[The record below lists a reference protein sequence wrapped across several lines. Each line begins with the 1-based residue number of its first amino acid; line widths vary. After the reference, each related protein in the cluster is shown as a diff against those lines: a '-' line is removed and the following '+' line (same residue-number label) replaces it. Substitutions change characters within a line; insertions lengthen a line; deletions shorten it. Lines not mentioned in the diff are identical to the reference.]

1 MQNVIGKISY
11 VEKVQDVQDRSI
23 DNKVVIVEAEFQK
36 EAKRKLEDVEEIK
49 KTEMVIIEKKE
60 KEIQRKN
67 RGNIKKRP
75 KKTFVPEEDEGKII
89 DIKG

>member
-1 MQNVIGKISY
+1 

-36 EAKRKLEDVEEIK
+36 EAKRKLENVEEIK

-60 KEIQRKN
+60 EGSQRENKK
-67 RGNIKKRP
+67 GIKKRT
-75 KKTFVPEEDEGKII
+75 KKSFVPEEDEGKII